1 MKRIISLVLAVLL
14 LLSFA
19 SCSPAE
25 TKTKEPEKV
34 ALENVYLTE
43 KIAIPDDSDIYNMCI
58 SGDNV
63 YFKGSKNETNIDENG
78 NEEYRYIDVVY
89 VTDKTF
95 GEFKEFYTFENSDE
109 WNEETMESSS
119 TYFNAMH
126 TDGKGSIWV
135 SISSYYNAPANEEH
149 TEWINENNT
158 ILYHLNADG
167 AVDREIDCKE
177 ILKLEAQ
184 NTAEDVITNFYV
196 TNLAEAKDG
205 TLFILTNSAI
215 VTVMNDGTVKT
226 KDFGDNKNAVDLAAL
241 ENGKLRVLCYDWS
254 GEESKANVIDYDPTS
269 DKTETLSTLSV
280 NDNIMLDSNG
290 NVYIDDYYVV
300 SRVDPVTGEATPMLD
315 WINSDINC
323 DRIFQTS
330 VQNGE
335 LYTFEW
341 DDNYEKRSLLH
352 LTPVGEGEI
361 IEKYIITLAA
371 NSISSNLKSMIIDY
385 NRTSVDYRIQV
396 KAYGWEDADTDR
408 FDMDLLAGNV
418 PDLICL
424 DQLNAEKYA
433 SKGILADLGAML
445 DADGEISREDFL
457 PNVLEAAAIKGKLY
471 RLPTSFSVRSVMGK
485 RSILGDKTSWTWADF
500 LSLMKQYPN
509 AEMFSEFTRES
520 LWDGILPI
528 VIEDFIDYDAG
539 KSNFT
544 DGNFASFLEYAKAL
558 PETIDWE
565 TFYENIDWEEYDK
578 RYQNDLAL
586 LMVAY
591 LSSPDGDYYSTETF
605 GEPVSY
611 IGFPTASGNGNAISF
626 SAQFAIGEKSVY
638 KEQAWDFLKMVFDE
652 EYQTDFIWEIPV
664 TKTAFE
670 NMKQRAIDNV
680 NGMNDEKDYPIFD
693 DMEIMP
699 YVEKAVTEEALVE
712 ESVEEV
718 LDVEVSE
725 DSFIAEEPIIGLP
738 RPTPG
743 AGSDEETKAKM
754 LEYIEMTSQ
763 VITSAN
769 RLIRQNDPMIQIIK
783 DECQPYF
790 DGKKPLAE
798 TCSIIESRVNLYLAE
813 NM

>member
-1 MKRIISLVLAVLL
+1 MKRIISLVLAALL
-14 LLSFA
+14 LFSFV

-43 KIAIPDDSDIYNMCI
+43 KTALPEDSDIYQMCI

-63 YFKGSKNETNIDENG
+63 FFKGSKNETNIDENG
-78 NEEYRYIDVVY
+78 NEEYKFYDIVY

-95 GEFKEFYTFENSDE
+95 GEFKEFYTYQNTDE
-109 WNEETMESSS
+109 WNEETMESRS
-119 TYFNAMH
+119 TYFNSMH

-135 SISSYYNAPANEEH
+135 SISSYYNAPANEDN

-158 ILYHLNADG
+158 ILYHLNSNG
-167 AVDREIDCKE
+167 ETDREIDCKE
-177 ILKLEAQ
+177 ILKLQAQ

-196 TNLAEAKDG
+196 TNLAEAEDG

-215 VTVMNDGTVKT
+215 VTVMADGTVKT
-226 KDFGDNKNAVDLAAL
+226 KDFGDNKNAVNLAAL

-254 GEESKANVIDYDPTS
+254 GEDSKANVIDYDPAS
-269 DKTETLSTLSV
+269 DKTETLCTLSV

-290 NVYIDDYYVV
+290 NVYSDDYYVV
-300 SRVDPVTGEATPMLD
+300 SRIDPVTGEATPMLD

-323 DRIFQTS
+323 DKIFQTS
-330 VQNGE
+330 VHNGE
-335 LYTFEW
+335 IYTFEW
-341 DDNYEKRSLLH
+341 DNNYENRSLLH
-352 LTPVGEGEI
+352 MTPAGEGEI

-371 NSISSNLKSMIIDY
+371 NTISSNLKNMIIDY
-385 NRTSVDYRIQV
+385 NRTSAEYRIQV
-396 KAYGWEDADTDR
+396 KAYGWEDSDSDR

-457 PNVLEAAAIKGKLY
+457 PNILEAAAIKGKLY

-485 RSILGDKTSWTWADF
+485 KSILGDKASWTWSDF

-509 AEMFSEFTRES
+509 AEMFSKFSRES

-528 VIEDFIDYDAG
+528 IIEDFIDYDAG

-544 DGNFASFLEYAKAL
+544 DGNFAAFLEYAKAL
-558 PETIDWE
+558 PATIDWE

-578 RYQNDLAL
+578 RYQNDMAL
-586 LMVAY
+586 LMIAY
-591 LSSPDGDYYSTETF
+591 LSSLDGDYYSVETF
-605 GEPVSY
+605 GEPITY
-611 IGFPTASGNGNAISF
+611 IGFPTANGNGNAISF
-626 SAQFAIGEKSVY
+626 SSQFAIGEKSVY

-652 EYQTDFIWEIPV
+652 EYQTEFIWEIPV
-664 TKTAFE
+664 TKTAFD
-670 NMKQRAIDNV
+670 NMKQKAIDNV
-680 NGMNDEKDYPIFD
+680 KGMNDEKDYPVFD

-699 YVEKAVTEEALVE
+699 YVEEAVTEEAVVE
-712 ESVEEV
+712 ETVEEE

-725 DSFIAEEPIIGLP
+725 DSFIAEKPVIGLP
-738 RPTPG
+738 RPIPG

-754 LEYIEMTSQ
+754 LEHIEMTCRA
-763 VITSAN
+763 VTSAN